1 MRNKK
6 RFRVDGQTY
15 WMRELTIDDIFAL
28 YYTFDSIDVE
38 TVGGLFSNIFESLPL
53 LESITTCPWKVLV
66 GLGSLELKNIYGLF
80 LKLNSTFF
88 SGRLKKGEDPQKEL
102 KTKDFIDNIFFLY
115 CDLTESGHTDVLRY
129 GYSFFLK
136 AVSNH
141 ERIKCSKIADLAT
154 SSRMAYHSE
163 KKDWKKYIR
172 GLVGK

>member
-1 MRNKK
+1 MRDKK

-53 LESITTCPWKVLV
+53 LESITTCPWRVLV
-66 GLGSLELKNIYGLF
+66 GLGSLELKKIYELF

-88 SGRLKKGEDPQKEL
+88 SGRLKKNENIKNGV
-102 KTKDFIDNIFFLY
+102 KTEDFIDNIFFLY
-115 CDLTESGHTDVLRY
+115 CDLTESGHTNVLRY
-129 GYSFFLK
+129 GYSFFLR

-141 ERIKCSKIADLAT
+141 ERIKCSKIADSAT
-154 SSRMAYHSE
+154 SSRMAYHAE
-163 KKDWKKYIR
+163 NKDWKKYLR
-172 GLVGK
+172 RLVGK